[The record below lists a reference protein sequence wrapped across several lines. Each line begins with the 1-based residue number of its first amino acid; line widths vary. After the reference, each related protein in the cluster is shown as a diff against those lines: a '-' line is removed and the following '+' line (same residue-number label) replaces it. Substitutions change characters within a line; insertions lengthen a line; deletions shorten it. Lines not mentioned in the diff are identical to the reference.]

1 MVNVDLHTHMLRLR
15 EPSTGGSGFYVYQTL
30 VKLLAGTFF
39 DFALVRPSRLREH
52 SGQSHIP
59 LALRRSVQ
67 PVVRASIRL
76 HSCDPQSNQA
86 ARPVWRCEES
96 SHASSS
102 AARVSPI
109 SMIFRPIGA
118 SLSCEEC
125 ARCQKR
131 GSCASDSCHKTV
143 VSGKFALNVD
153 ARFWCCRGFECPT
166 PVRSSPVFQSAS
178 TCECA
183 V

>member
-1 MVNVDLHTHMLRLR
+1 MTVINDQPTAR
-15 EPSTGGSGFYVYQTL
+15 PASGQCRFAYSHCCAYETRQPAVARHVYQTL
-30 VKLLAGTFF
+30 VRLLAGTFF

-153 ARFWCCRGFECPT
+153 AQF
-166 PVRSSPVFQSAS
+166 VRVPPLR
-178 TCECA
+178 
-183 V
+183 

>member
-1 MVNVDLHTHMLRLR
+1 
-15 EPSTGGSGFYVYQTL
+15 
-30 VKLLAGTFF
+30 
-39 DFALVRPSRLREH
+39 VRPSRLREH

-86 ARPVWRCEES
+86 ARPVWRCEEP

-125 ARCQKR
+125 ARSQKR
-131 GSCASDSCHKTV
+131 GSCESDSCHKTV

-153 ARFWCCRGFECPT
+153 AQFWCCRGFEGPHSGEIVASVPICFDLRT
-166 PVRSSPVFQSAS
+166 RRLKVALSAS
-178 TCECA
+178 VEWQECKLC
-183 V
+183 